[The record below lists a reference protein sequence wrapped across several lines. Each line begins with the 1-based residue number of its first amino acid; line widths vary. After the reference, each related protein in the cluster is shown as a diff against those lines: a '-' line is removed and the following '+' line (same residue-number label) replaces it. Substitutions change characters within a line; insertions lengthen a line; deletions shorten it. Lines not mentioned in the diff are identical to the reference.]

1 MPANRATRDKSAWA
15 LACLWLL
22 FAVAVTAAYPQARS
36 STDSSSPAVTVKP
49 DARKAKE
56 AFRQG
61 QEAENQQD
69 WATAYEYYSQAAEYA
84 PSDKN
89 YVARRETAKAALVQS
104 HVDAAERD
112 AISNRLDDA
121 RRELV
126 IASNLDPTNTTIR
139 ERLAEFLAAE
149 QPSNAAAKLG
159 GEPELGYS
167 KGNQNFNYRGDTL
180 GAYNEVA
187 RVFGVQAS
195 FDPELNSRPVRL
207 VLNDVDFPTVMRI
220 LGVMTDTFSRPISG
234 HMFFVAQDT
243 PQKRRDFAEVAIRT
257 VPLPASSTPAE
268 MTETLRVVRD
278 ISGITRASLDT
289 SSRTITL
296 RASPQALAVASDVI
310 DGIEQPLGEMVLEIE
325 VLEVDRNFARQ
336 LGITPPQHLRAF
348 TLTPSEIAEANSSA
362 AGLVDVISKIFGLPT
377 SLSGLSPTQIA
388 GLLGSGNLNASSL
401 IPPLI
406 AFGGGQ
412 STFLATMPSA
422 VANFGRTLS
431 LVHHGIRIFL
441 RAEDGQPATAFFG
454 EHYPVSLANYSSSLG
469 GPQIPGI
476 SSSSFPSKNY
486 QAGKAPQFVGTAV
499 LRNGSAISDLVVAN
513 AQSGNVGVFLGNG
526 TTTGDGTFA
535 DQVTYATDPLNPASN
550 PVWIASASFDESNG
564 FIDLAVANKASNNIG
579 ILLASAAG
587 DGTFLPATTIPTGR
601 SPVSVVAARFHDL
614 DAANNHV
621 DLAVANQG
629 DNTILLF
636 SGKGD
641 GTFSTSPTVLQLPVG
656 FQPAGLLAQ
665 DLNGD
670 NHIDLVVADQ
680 GNNSVS
686 VFLGNGDGTFQP
698 RVDYATGNSPVYV
711 ATADFN
717 SDGIMDLAVANNGAS
732 TATNS
737 GDSITILLGQQNA
750 NGTASGKFAP
760 GQTRDYP
767 AGVAPTSL
775 VVGDFNVDGLAD
787 LVVSDGDTAASGA
800 AGDNAVSVL
809 LGGGDGSFSSNFEIP
824 VGTNPQSIVT
834 GDFNDDSTLDIAT
847 ANSGDNDVTV
857 VLNSSAI
864 FNPGTGANGSLGTP
878 YPNVQYLDIGLKV
891 KATPHIHADNE
902 VTLALD
908 FSNSS
913 IAAQSFN
920 QIPVLSNQSLTHTV
934 RLKQDQTSVIANYLA
949 PQTSVN
955 VNGTPGIVGLP
966 GLEWLAQNQSIADQ
980 NTEIII
986 LVTPR
991 MVRYAPRENREIYA
1005 GRGALEGA
1013 GAAPPPLPVQP
1024 AAPGEQPP
1032 VAVQPAAQAGQPGAP
1047 QPGQPTNAPA
1057 GQQPAQQTPNQQQPI
1072 GQPPAPG
1079 QQQANPNQPEPT
1091 TQQPQ
1096 NPTQP
1101 QNQSPQTPP
1110 ARPVIE

>member
-1 MPANRATRDKSAWA
+1 M
-15 LACLWLL
+15 WLV
-22 FAVAVTAAYPQARS
+22 FAAAVASAYPQARS
-36 STDSSSPAVTVKP
+36 STDSPSAVTVKP

-56 AFRQG
+56 AFREG
-61 QEAENQQD
+61 EAAEKQQD

-89 YVARRETAKAALVQS
+89 YALRRETAKAALVQS

-121 RRELV
+121 RRELL
-126 IASNLDPTNTTIR
+126 IASNLDPTNTAIR

-149 QPSNAAAKLG
+149 PSPKTTSAKLG
-159 GEPELGYS
+159 GEPQLNYREGT
-167 KGNQNFNYRGDTL
+167 QNFNYRGDTL

-187 RVFGVQAS
+187 RVFGVEAS
-195 FDPELNSRPVRL
+195 FDPDLSSRPVNL
-207 VLNDVDFPTVMRI
+207 VLNDVDFPTAMRI
-220 LGVMTDTFSRPISG
+220 LGVMTDTFWRPTSG
-234 HMFFVAQDT
+234 QMFFVAQDT
-243 PQKRRDFAEVAIRT
+243 PQKRREFAEVAIRT
-257 VPLPASSTPAE
+257 VLLPASATPAE

-278 ISGITRASLDT
+278 ISGITRATLDT

-310 DGIEQPLGEMVLEIE
+310 DGIEQPLGQMILEIE
-325 VLEVDRNFARQ
+325 VLEVDKNFARQ

-348 TLTPSEIAEANSSA
+348 TLTPSEITEANSSA

-388 GLLGSGNLNASSL
+388 GLLGSGDLNAASL
-401 IPPLI
+401 IPPLV

-431 LVHHGIRIFL
+431 LVHHGVRIFL

-454 EHYPVSLANYSSSLG
+454 EHYPVSLASYSSSLG

-486 QAGKAPQFVGTAV
+486 QAGKAPQFIATAV
-499 LRNGSAISDLVVAN
+499 LRNGSAISDLIVAN
-513 AQSGNVGVFLGNG
+513 AQSGNIGVLLGNG
-526 TTTGDGTFA
+526 VTTGDGTFA
-535 DQVTYATDPLNPASN
+535 NQVTYATDPLNPASS
-550 PVWIASASFDESNG
+550 PVWIASGSFDESNG

-579 ILLASAAG
+579 ILLAGAAG
-587 DGTFLPATTIPTGR
+587 DGTFQPATTIPTGR

-614 DAANNHV
+614 NASNNHV

-629 DNTILLF
+629 DNTISIF
-636 SGKGD
+636 AGKGD
-641 GTFSTSPTVLQLPVG
+641 GTFATSATVLQLPVG
-656 FQPAGLLAQ
+656 FQPAGLLAE

-711 ATADFN
+711 AAADFN
-717 SDGIMDLAVANNGAS
+717 SDGITDLAVANNGAPS
-732 TATNS
+732 SSNS
-737 GDSITILLGQQNA
+737 GDSVTILLGQKNA
-750 NGTASGKFAP
+750 NGTANGTFAP
-760 GQTRDYP
+760 GPTRDYP
-767 AGVAPTSL
+767 AGLAPTSL

-787 LVVSDGDTAASGA
+787 LVVAAGDTASTGA

-847 ANSGDNDVTV
+847 ANSGSDDVTV
-857 VLNSSAI
+857 VLNSSSI
-864 FNPGTGANGSLGTP
+864 FNGGTGANGSSGIP

-891 KATPHIHADNE
+891 KATPRIHADSE

-908 FSNSS
+908 FSISS
-913 IAAQSFN
+913 VAGQSFN
-920 QIPVLSNQSLTHTV
+920 SIPVLSNQSITHTV

-1005 GRGALEGA
+1005 GQGALEGP
-1013 GAAPPPLPVQP
+1013 GAAPTPLPVQP
-1024 AAPGEQPP
+1024 AAPGEQ
-1032 VAVQPAAQAGQPGAP
+1032 QPGPAQPGAAQPVTP
-1047 QPGQPTNAPA
+1047 QPGPATTAPT
-1057 GQQPAQQTPNQQQPI
+1057 GQQPPQQ
-1072 GQPPAPG
+1072 APG
-1079 QQQANPNQPEPT
+1079 QQAPQQPVGQPETPGQEQPNPNQ
-1091 TQQPQ
+1091 TQPAPQPQ
-1096 NPTQP
+1096 SPGQTAPENPA
-1101 QNQSPQTPP
+1101 PQTAP
-1110 ARPVIE
+1110 ARPLIE